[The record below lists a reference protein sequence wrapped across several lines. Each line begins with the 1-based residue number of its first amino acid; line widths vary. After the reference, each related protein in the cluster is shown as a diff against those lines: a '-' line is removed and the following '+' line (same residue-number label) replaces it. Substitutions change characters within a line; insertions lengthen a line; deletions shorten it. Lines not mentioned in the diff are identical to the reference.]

1 MTVAQALELR
11 TTATPQRQRW
21 RVALRRTVS
30 FLLILL
36 FACSA
41 WEGYKAVGAATLGK
55 IPLSAALTQAL
66 YDDPKG
72 IPLPVRPD
80 DKSMPHVWTIIGALV
95 QPARRGNENQM
106 LSMQGILRSL
116 TIPLQLCGREI
127 SFGDIVTSLF
137 KPSEGC
143 PVEPLSLI
151 LIRAGIFTWR
161 EAAAGF
167 VVGSLIG
174 LALGAVF
181 GRFLLL
187 ERSLMPYIVA
197 SQTVPLLAIA
207 PMIVIWGGRL
217 NWPAW
222 WSVSVISAYLT
233 FFPVTINTLR
243 GLRSPNA
250 TAVELM
256 RSYAASEMQ
265 VLWKLRLPAALPYIF
280 TALKVSA
287 TASVIGAV
295 VGELPSGI
303 PDGLGRVLLTFSY
316 YYISG
321 PEKLYAAIVGAAAL
335 GILFAII
342 VAQMERL
349 VVPEER
355 RLAE

>member
-1 MTVAQALELR
+1 MAVVQPLELTEADSNSNR
-11 TTATPQRQRW
+11 RW
-21 RVALRRTVS
+21 RVVLSRAVS
-30 FLLILL
+30 LLIIVLVL
-36 FACSA
+36 CGA
-41 WEGYKAVGAATLGK
+41 WEGYKALGAATRGK
-55 IPLSAALTQAL
+55 VPFSAALTQSL
-66 YDDPKG
+66 YGDPKG
-72 IPLPVRPD
+72 WSLPVRPD
-80 DKSMPHVWTIIGALV
+80 DKSMPHVWSIASVLF
-95 QPARRGNENQM
+95 QPARRGSPDQM
-106 LSMQGILRSL
+106 LSVPDIFRSL
-116 TIPLQLCGREI
+116 STPLQLCDREI
-127 SFGDIVTSLF
+127 TFGDIVQSLF

-143 PVEPLSLI
+143 PVEPLILI
-151 LIRAGIFTWR
+151 LIRAALFTWR

-167 VVGSLIG
+167 VVGSLFG
-174 LALGAVF
+174 FVLGAVF

-222 WSVSVISAYLT
+222 WSVSIISAYLT

-243 GLRSPNA
+243 GLRSPNL

-256 RSYAASEMQ
+256 RSYAASEWQ
-265 VLWKLRLPAALPYIF
+265 ILWKLRLPAALPYIF

-287 TASVIGAV
+287 TASVIGAI

-303 PDGLGRVLLTFSY
+303 ADGLGRVLLTFSY

-335 GILFAII
+335 GILFAAVVIQ
-342 VAQMERL
+342 AERF

-355 RLAE
+355 RLAG